1 MTESTH
7 KQQEERLRLL
17 ERAIDSTFNA
27 ILITDATQPHNP
39 LIYVN
44 AAFERITGY
53 NRDEVLGRNCSFLQN
68 GDRDQPDVL
77 ELRNAI
83 REQREGRAVL
93 RNYRKDGSMFWNEL
107 LIAPVRDEQGQVTH
121 FIGVQNDVSERVNYE
136 AQLEY
141 QSTHDALTGLANRTL
156 LGDRLEQA
164 IVFAHRAGRLVAVMM
179 IDVDRFKLVNDTLGH
194 TCGDALIREVGE
206 RLSRCVRPGDTVAR
220 LGGDEFMVVMSDMA
234 SEDDAATLARHLL
247 ETVATPMKL
256 ECHDMIVTASLGVAL
271 YPKDGEQASIL
282 LKNADVAMYRA
293 KELGRNSFQFYSP
306 EFNARTLERLE
317 LETRLRGALKQGEL
331 VLYYQPQVDLQ
342 SGRMI
347 GAEALIRWNHP
358 VLGMVSPADFI
369 PLAEETG
376 LIVPIGEWVIETACR
391 QLKAWQDEGLPDMVL
406 SVNVSARQ
414 FQQENLSRV
423 VAQAL
428 HQSDVQA
435 RCLDLEVTESAAM
448 RNPDQT
454 IAILRQLK
462 EIGVKVSLDDF
473 GTGYSS
479 LNYLK
484 RFPIDTL
491 KIDRSFVND
500 ITTDPDVAAIA
511 LSVISLAHSLKL
523 GVIAEGVETEAQLS
537 LLRRHRCDKMQGFF
551 FSRPV
556 PAAEFA
562 AMQRE
567 GRMLDAHG
575 AEPSATVR
583 TLLLVDDEAFILTA
597 LQRVLRGQ
605 GYRIL
610 KASSAEEG
618 LELLALNEVQVIVSD
633 QRMPGM
639 NGTEFLCR
647 VKEMYP
653 DTIRIVL
660 SGYTDLALVTEA
672 INRGAIFRFLSKPWE
687 DEQLRAQIHEAFVV
701 HEAKQDKMQAA
712 GMQNME
718 QSGEKRK

>member
-1 MTESTH
+1 MTEATH
-7 KQQEERLRLL
+7 KQQQERLRLL

-44 AAFERITGY
+44 SAFERITGY
-53 NRDEVLGRNCSFLQN
+53 SREEVLGRNCSFLQN

-77 ELRNAI
+77 ELRSAI

-107 LIAPVRDEQGQVTH
+107 LIAPVRDEQNRVTH
-121 FIGVQNDVSERVNYE
+121 FIGVQNDASERLNYQ
-136 AQLEY
+136 AQLEH
-141 QSTHDALTGLANRTL
+141 QATHDALTGLANRSL

-164 IVFAHRAGRLVAVMM
+164 IVFARRAGRLVAVMM
-179 IDVDRFKLVNDTLGH
+179 IDIDRFKLVNDTLGH
-194 TCGDALIREVGE
+194 ACGDALIREVGG

-234 SEDDAATLARHLL
+234 SEDDAATLARHLI

-256 ECHDMIVTASLGVAL
+256 DCHDMIVTASLGVAL
-271 YPKDGEQASIL
+271 YPKDGEQAADL
-282 LKNADVAMYRA
+282 MKNADVAMYRA
-293 KELGRNSFQFYSP
+293 KDLGRNSFQFYSP

-331 VLYYQPQVDLQ
+331 VLHYQPQADLQ
-342 SGRMI
+342 SGRVI

-423 VAQAL
+423 VEQAL
-428 HQSDVQA
+428 RQNEVEA

-491 KIDRSFVND
+491 KIDRSFVHD

-537 LLRRHRCDKMQGFF
+537 LLRRHRCDRMQGFF

-556 PAAEFA
+556 PAGEFA
-562 AMQRE
+562 AMQRA

-575 AEPSATVR
+575 AEPSASVR
-583 TLLLVDDEAFILTA
+583 TLLLVDDEAFILNA

-639 NGTEFLCR
+639 KGTEFLCR

-687 DEQLRAQIHEAFVV
+687 DDQIRAQIHEAFVV
-701 HEAKQDKMQAA
+701 HEAKQDKMQTA
-712 GMQNME
+712 GMQNAE
-718 QSGEKRK
+718 HNGEKIK